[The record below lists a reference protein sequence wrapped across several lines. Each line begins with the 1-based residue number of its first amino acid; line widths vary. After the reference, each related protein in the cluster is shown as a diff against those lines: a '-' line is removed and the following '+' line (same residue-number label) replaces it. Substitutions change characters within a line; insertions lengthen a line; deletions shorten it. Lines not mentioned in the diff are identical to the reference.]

1 MTEHRS
7 PTLSYRSVLIYTQN
21 TTGFQ
26 TQFSL
31 ILDFY
36 RECLQNKHVELNRF
50 SDNNFLSI
58 PIESLEKKEIDL
70 KVGSRTGI
78 DQDRPVAAFKS

>member
-1 MTEHRS
+1 M
-7 PTLSYRSVLIYTQN
+7 
-21 TTGFQ
+21 
-26 TQFSL
+26 
-31 ILDFY
+31 
-36 RECLQNKHVELNRF
+36 ELNRF